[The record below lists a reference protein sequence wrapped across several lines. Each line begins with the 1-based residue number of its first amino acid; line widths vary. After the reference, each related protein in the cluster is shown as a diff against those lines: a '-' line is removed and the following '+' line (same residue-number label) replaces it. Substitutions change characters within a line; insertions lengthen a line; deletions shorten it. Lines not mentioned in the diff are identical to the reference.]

1 VSLQGA
7 RWELR
12 SGSET
17 PRGAGEGGAGRKR
30 ASVNLSLRQDRGRS
44 LTIVQWKI
52 VEEIFGT
59 ALAVYIRRRHG
70 KNGRLH
76 VRGWT
81 IYAKQLFWATYTK
94 VMTYV
99 DSHVWMLRGMWNK
112 ITGPRGSEA
121 IALWD
126 HSQRFR
132 KPEDEAAVMLFQ
144 SDIYT
149 SGRTMG
155 HAPAMAY

>member
-44 LTIVQWKI
+44 L
-52 VEEIFGT
+52 
-59 ALAVYIRRRHG
+59 
-70 KNGRLH
+70 
-76 VRGWT
+76 T